1 MRFITILFLSLFI
14 NDLKSQSNQ
23 NFVMDLPIK
32 LSGTFGELRTNH
44 FHSGIDIKTNR
55 LEGLNIY
62 SYEKGYISRI
72 QVSTYGYG
80 KAIYITHPDGKI
92 TVYAHLSKFSE
103 KIQNYVKDI
112 QYKRKKFA
120 IKVYPKESEILI
132 EKNEIIGYS
141 GNTGSSSGPHLHF
154 ELRDKNNMPV
164 NPLKY
169 RNIEIIDTI
178 IPSLKGVYYKEL
190 KYNNGKLE
198 DNYFRFKKIKFIEND
213 NGKYLTDTIYTNGVI
228 GFGVNSFD
236 LMNNSNNVY
245 GLNKIITKIND
256 SVNFKINFDKFSFDE
271 WTYINTYVDYAY
283 FKRTNEKIQKLY
295 IENINPLNLYDRS
308 LGDGALKLNDSKNIL
323 INYKII
329 LFDFN
334 NNTTVINIP
343 IVFTDQRKEEIF
355 QKKGNINIQNNL
367 DKKIRLENYFV
378 EFKKGTFDYNTSLT
392 ISESNNTI
400 NIDNDTIPLRKPFTI
415 KYSLKN
421 IDDSRKKYLYLGMK
435 GPKNYHY
442 FISSEKFNDSIIGH
456 AKKLGK
462 FKILTDSIP
471 PDINFYNLK
480 NDQWI
485 SNRKKL
491 TIKINDNESGI
502 KSFNG
507 WINNKWILLEYE
519 SKKNMLTYDFED
531 KVNSNDS
538 KNELVVSV
546 KDNCGNVS
554 MKKITFYRRKSY
566 KSVK

>member
-1 MRFITILFLSLFI
+1 
-14 NDLKSQSNQ
+14 
-23 NFVMDLPIK
+23 
-32 LSGTFGELRTNH
+32 
-44 FHSGIDIKTNR
+44 
-55 LEGLNIY
+55 
-62 SYEKGYISRI
+62 
-72 QVSTYGYG
+72 
-80 KAIYITHPDGKI
+80 
-92 TVYAHLSKFSE
+92 
-103 KIQNYVKDI
+103 
-112 QYKRKKFA
+112 
-120 IKVYPKESEILI
+120 
-132 EKNEIIGYS
+132 
-141 GNTGSSSGPHLHF
+141 
-154 ELRDKNNMPV
+154 MPV
-164 NPLKY
+164 NPLNY

-198 DNYFRFKKIKFIEND
+198 DNYSRFKKIKFIEND

-256 SVNFKINFDKFSFDE
+256 SVNFKINFDRFSFDE

-283 FKRTNEKIQKLY
+283 FKRTNDKIQKLY

-343 IVFTDQRKEEIF
+343 IVFADQRKEEIF

-400 NIDNDTIPLRKPFTI
+400 NIDNDTIPIRKPFTI

-462 FKILTDSIP
+462 FKIFTDSIP

-519 SKKNMLTYDFED
+519 SKKNILTYDFED

-554 MKKITFYRRKSY
+554 MKKITFYRKIY
-566 KSVK
+566 D

>member
-1 MRFITILFLSLFI
+1 MRFITILLLSVFI
-14 NDLKSQSNQ
+14 NDLKSQGNQ
-23 NFVMDLPIK
+23 NFVMDLPIN

-55 LEGLNIY
+55 VEGLNIY

-178 IPSLKGVYYKEL
+178 IPLLKGVYYKEL

-198 DNYFRFKKIKFIEND
+198 DNYSRFKKIKFIEND
-213 NGKYLTDTIYTNGVI
+213 NGKYLTDTLYTNGVI

-554 MKKITFYRRKSY
+554 MKKITFYRKIY
-566 KSVK
+566 D

>member
-1 MRFITILFLSLFI
+1 MMRFITILLLSLFI

-23 NFVMDLPIK
+23 NFVMDLPIN

-55 LEGLNIY
+55 VEGLNIY

-198 DNYFRFKKIKFIEND
+198 DNYSRFKKIKFIEND
-213 NGKYLTDTIYTNGVI
+213 NGKYLTDTIYTNGLI

-462 FKILTDSIP
+462 FKILKDSIP

-531 KVNSNDS
+531 EVNSNDS

-546 KDNCGNVS
+546 NDNCGNVS
-554 MKKITFYRRKSY
+554 MKKITFYRKIY
-566 KSVK
+566 D

>member
-1 MRFITILFLSLFI
+1 MRFITILLLSLFI

-23 NFVMDLPIK
+23 NFVMDLPIN

-55 LEGLNIY
+55 VEGLNIY

-198 DNYFRFKKIKFIEND
+198 DNYSRFKKIKFIEND
-213 NGKYLTDTIYTNGVI
+213 NGKYLTDTIYTNAVI

-554 MKKITFYRRKSY
+554 MKKITFYRKIY
-566 KSVK
+566 D

>member
-1 MRFITILFLSLFI
+1 MRFITILLLSLFI

-23 NFVMDLPIK
+23 NFVMDLPID

-55 LEGLNIY
+55 VEGLNIY

-178 IPSLKGVYYKEL
+178 IPLLKGVYYKEL

-198 DNYFRFKKIKFIEND
+198 DNYSRFKKIKFIEND
-213 NGKYLTDTIYTNGVI
+213 NGKYLTDTLYTNGVI

-343 IVFTDQRKEEIF
+343 IVFTDQTKEEIF

-421 IDDSRKKYLYLGMK
+421 IDDSRKKYLYLAMK

-554 MKKITFYRRKSY
+554 MKKITFYRKIY
-566 KSVK
+566 D

>member
-1 MRFITILFLSLFI
+1 MRFITILLLSLFI

-23 NFVMDLPIK
+23 NFVMDLPID

-55 LEGLNIY
+55 VEGLNIY

-103 KIQNYVKDI
+103 KIHNYVKDI

-178 IPSLKGVYYKEL
+178 IPLLKGVYYKEL

-198 DNYFRFKKIKFIEND
+198 DNYSRFKKIKFIEND
-213 NGKYLTDTIYTNGVI
+213 NGKYLTDTIYTNAVI

-295 IENINPLNLYDRS
+295 IENINPLNLYDRN

-323 INYKII
+323 IDYKII

-421 IDDSRKKYLYLGMK
+421 IDDSRKKYLYLAMK

-554 MKKITFYRRKSY
+554 MKKITFYRKIY
-566 KSVK
+566 D

>member
-23 NFVMDLPIK
+23 NFVMDLPIN

-55 LEGLNIY
+55 VEGLNIY

-198 DNYFRFKKIKFIEND
+198 DNYSRFKKIKFIEND

-236 LMNNSNNVY
+236 LMNNSNNFY

-283 FKRTNEKIQKLY
+283 FKRTNDKVQKLY

-343 IVFTDQRKEEIF
+343 IVSTDQRKEEIF

-491 TIKINDNESGI
+491 TIKIIDNESGI

-554 MKKITFYRRKSY
+554 MKKITFYRKIY
-566 KSVK
+566 D

>member
-1 MRFITILFLSLFI
+1 
-14 NDLKSQSNQ
+14 
-23 NFVMDLPIK
+23 MDLPIK

-55 LEGLNIY
+55 VEGLNIY

-198 DNYFRFKKIKFIEND
+198 DNYSRFKKIKFIEND

-421 IDDSRKKYLYLGMK
+421 IDDSRKKYLYLAMK

-491 TIKINDNESGI
+491 TIKIKDNESGI

-554 MKKITFYRRKSY
+554 MKKITFYRKIY
-566 KSVK
+566 D

>member
-1 MRFITILFLSLFI
+1 MRFITILLLSLFI

-23 NFVMDLPIK
+23 NFVMDLPIN

-55 LEGLNIY
+55 VEGLNIY

-198 DNYFRFKKIKFIEND
+198 DNYSRFKKIKFIEND

-355 QKKGNINIQNNL
+355 QKRGNINIQNNL

-554 MKKITFYRRKSY
+554 MKKITFYRKIY
-566 KSVK
+566 D

>member
-1 MRFITILFLSLFI
+1 MRFITILLLSLFI
-14 NDLKSQSNQ
+14 NDLKSQSSQ
-23 NFVMDLPIK
+23 NFVMDLPIN

-55 LEGLNIY
+55 VEGLNIY

-169 RNIEIIDTI
+169 RNIEIFDTI

-198 DNYFRFKKIKFIEND
+198 DNYSRFKKIKFIEND

-283 FKRTNEKIQKLY
+283 FKRTNDKIQKLY

-343 IVFTDQRKEEIF
+343 IVFADQRKEEIF

-480 NDQWI
+480 NDKWI

-554 MKKITFYRRKSY
+554 MKKITFYRKIY
-566 KSVK
+566 D

>member
-1 MRFITILFLSLFI
+1 MRFITILLLSLFI

-23 NFVMDLPIK
+23 NFVMDLPIN

-55 LEGLNIY
+55 VEGLNIY

-198 DNYFRFKKIKFIEND
+198 DNYSRFKKIKFIEND
-213 NGKYLTDTIYTNGVI
+213 NGKYLTDTLYTNGVI

-283 FKRTNEKIQKLY
+283 FKRTNDKIQKLY

-421 IDDSRKKYLYLGMK
+421 IDDSRKKYLYLAMK

-554 MKKITFYRRKSY
+554 MKKITFYRKIY
-566 KSVK
+566 D

>member
-1 MRFITILFLSLFI
+1 MRFITILLLSLFI

-23 NFVMDLPIK
+23 NFVMDLPIN

-55 LEGLNIY
+55 VEGLNIY

-92 TVYAHLSKFSE
+92 TVYAHLNKFSE

-112 QYKRKKFA
+112 QYKSKKFA

-198 DNYFRFKKIKFIEND
+198 DNYSRFKKIKFIEND
-213 NGKYLTDTIYTNGVI
+213 NGKYLTDTIFTNGVI

-236 LMNNSNNVY
+236 FMNNSNNVY

-378 EFKKGTFDYNTSLT
+378 EFKKGTFDYNTTLT

-554 MKKITFYRRKSY
+554 MKKITFYRKIY
-566 KSVK
+566 D

>member
-1 MRFITILFLSLFI
+1 MRFVTILLISLFI

-23 NFVMDLPIK
+23 NFVMDLPIN

-55 LEGLNIY
+55 REGLNIY

-80 KAIYITHPDGKI
+80 KAIYITHPDGKT

-178 IPSLKGVYYKEL
+178 IPLLKGVYYKEL

-198 DNYFRFKKIKFIEND
+198 DNYSRFKKIKFIEND
-213 NGKYLTDTIYTNGVI
+213 NGKYLTDTLYTNGVI

-283 FKRTNEKIQKLY
+283 FKRTNDKIQKLY

-343 IVFTDQRKEEIF
+343 IVYTDQTKEKIF

-367 DKKIRLENYFV
+367 DKKIRLENYFI
-378 EFKKGTFDYNTSLT
+378 EFKKGTFDYNASLT

-442 FISSEKFNDSIIGH
+442 FISNEKFNDSIIGH

-554 MKKITFYRRKSY
+554 MKKITFYRKIY
-566 KSVK
+566 D

>member
-1 MRFITILFLSLFI
+1 MRFITILLLSLFI

-23 NFVMDLPIK
+23 NFVMDLPIN

-55 LEGLNIY
+55 VEGLNIY

-120 IKVYPKESEILI
+120 IKVDPKESEILI

-154 ELRDKNNMPV
+154 ELRNKNNMPV

-190 KYNNGKLE
+190 KYNKGKLE
-198 DNYFRFKKIKFIEND
+198 DNYSRFKKIKFIEND

-421 IDDSRKKYLYLGMK
+421 IDDSRKKYLYLAMK

-554 MKKITFYRRKSY
+554 MKKITFYRKIY
-566 KSVK
+566 D

>member
-55 LEGLNIY
+55 VEGLNIY

-120 IKVYPKESEILI
+120 IKVYPNESEILI

-154 ELRDKNNMPV
+154 ELRDKNNMPI

-198 DNYFRFKKIKFIEND
+198 DNYSRFKKIKFIENV

-283 FKRTNEKIQKLY
+283 FKRTNDKIQKLY

-343 IVFTDQRKEEIF
+343 IVFADQRKEEIF

-471 PDINFYNLK
+471 PEINFYNLK

-554 MKKITFYRRKSY
+554 MKKITFYRKIY
-566 KSVK
+566 D

>member
-23 NFVMDLPIK
+23 NFVMDLPIN

-55 LEGLNIY
+55 VEGLNIY

-154 ELRDKNNMPV
+154 ELRDKNNMPI

-198 DNYFRFKKIKFIEND
+198 DNYSRFKKIKFIEND

-343 IVFTDQRKEEIF
+343 IVFADQRKEEIF

-554 MKKITFYRRKSY
+554 MKKITFYRKIY
-566 KSVK
+566 D

>member
-1 MRFITILFLSLFI
+1 MRFITILLLSLFI

-55 LEGLNIY
+55 VEGLNIY

-154 ELRDKNNMPV
+154 ELRDKNNMPI

-178 IPSLKGVYYKEL
+178 IPSIKGVYYKEL

-198 DNYFRFKKIKFIEND
+198 DNYSRFKKIKFIEND

-283 FKRTNEKIQKLY
+283 FKRTNDKIQKLY

-343 IVFTDQRKEEIF
+343 IVFADQRKEEIF

-471 PDINFYNLK
+471 PEINFYNLK

-491 TIKINDNESGI
+491 TIKIKDNESGI

-554 MKKITFYRRKSY
+554 MKKITFYRKIY
-566 KSVK
+566 D

>member
-1 MRFITILFLSLFI
+1 MRFITILLLSLFI

-23 NFVMDLPIK
+23 NFVMDLPIN

-55 LEGLNIY
+55 VEGLNIY

-178 IPSLKGVYYKEL
+178 IPLLKGVYYKEL

-198 DNYFRFKKIKFIEND
+198 DNYSRFKKIKFIEND
-213 NGKYLTDTIYTNGVI
+213 NGKYLTDTLYTNGVI

-256 SVNFKINFDKFSFDE
+256 SVNFKINFDKFSFEE

-283 FKRTNEKIQKLY
+283 FKRTNDKIQKLY

-308 LGDGALKLNDSKNIL
+308 LGDGALKLNDLKNIL

-334 NNTTVINIP
+334 DNTTVINIP
-343 IVFTDQRKEEIF
+343 IVFTDQTKEEIF

-554 MKKITFYRRKSY
+554 MKKITFYRKIY
-566 KSVK
+566 D

>member
-1 MRFITILFLSLFI
+1 MRFITILLLSLFI
-14 NDLKSQSNQ
+14 NNLKSQSNQ
-23 NFVMDLPIK
+23 NFVMDLPIN

-55 LEGLNIY
+55 VEGLNIY

-178 IPSLKGVYYKEL
+178 IPLLKGVYYKEL
-190 KYNNGKLE
+190 KYNKGKLE
-198 DNYFRFKKIKFIEND
+198 DNYSRFKKIKFIEND
-213 NGKYLTDTIYTNGVI
+213 NGKYLTDTLYTNGVI

-283 FKRTNEKIQKLY
+283 FKRTNDKIQKLY

-435 GPKNYHY
+435 GPKNDHY

-471 PDINFYNLK
+471 PNINFYNLK

-554 MKKITFYRRKSY
+554 MKKITFYRKIY
-566 KSVK
+566 D

>member
-1 MRFITILFLSLFI
+1 MRFITILVLSLFI

-23 NFVMDLPIK
+23 NFVMDLPIN

-55 LEGLNIY
+55 IEGLNIY

-112 QYKRKKFA
+112 QYKSKKFA

-164 NPLKY
+164 NPLNY

-190 KYNNGKLE
+190 KYINGKLE
-198 DNYFRFKKIKFIEND
+198 DNYSRFKKIKFIEND

-334 NNTTVINIP
+334 NNTTMINIP
-343 IVFTDQRKEEIF
+343 IVFTEQRKEEIF

-442 FISSEKFNDSIIGH
+442 FISSEKVNDSLIGY
-456 AKKLGK
+456 AKKLGN

-471 PDINFYNLK
+471 PIINFYNLK
-480 NDQWI
+480 NNQWI

-519 SKKNMLTYDFED
+519 SKKNILTYDFGD

-546 KDNCGNVS
+546 KDNCGNIS
-554 MKKITFYRRKSY
+554 MKKITFYRKIY
-566 KSVK
+566 D

>member
-1 MRFITILFLSLFI
+1 MRFITILLLSVFI
-14 NDLKSQSNQ
+14 NDLKSQGNQ
-23 NFVMDLPIK
+23 NFVMDLPIN

-55 LEGLNIY
+55 VEGLNIY

-198 DNYFRFKKIKFIEND
+198 DNYSRFKKIKFIEND
-213 NGKYLTDTIYTNGVI
+213 NGKYLTDTIYTNAVI

-343 IVFTDQRKEEIF
+343 IVFTDQTKEEIF

-554 MKKITFYRRKSY
+554 MKKITFYRKIY
-566 KSVK
+566 D

>member
-14 NDLKSQSNQ
+14 NNLKSQSNQ

-55 LEGLNIY
+55 VEGLNIY

-198 DNYFRFKKIKFIEND
+198 DNYSRFKKIKFIEND
-213 NGKYLTDTIYTNGVI
+213 NGKYLTDTIFTNGVI

-236 LMNNSNNVY
+236 FMNNSNNVY

-256 SVNFKINFDKFSFDE
+256 SVNFKINFDRFSFDE

-378 EFKKGTFDYNTSLT
+378 EFKKGTFDYNTTLT

-554 MKKITFYRRKSY
+554 MKKITFYRKIY
-566 KSVK
+566 D

>member
-1 MRFITILFLSLFI
+1 MRFITILVLSLFI
-14 NDLKSQSNQ
+14 NDLKSQSDQ
-23 NFVMDLPIK
+23 NFVMDLPIN

-55 LEGLNIY
+55 IEGLNIY

-112 QYKRKKFA
+112 QYKSKKFA

-164 NPLKY
+164 NPLNY

-198 DNYFRFKKIKFIEND
+198 DNYSRFKKIKFIEND

-334 NNTTVINIP
+334 NNTTMINIP
-343 IVFTDQRKEEIF
+343 IVFTEQRKEEIF

-442 FISSEKFNDSIIGH
+442 FISSEKVNDSLIGY
-456 AKKLGK
+456 AKKLGN

-471 PDINFYNLK
+471 PIINFYNLK
-480 NDQWI
+480 NNQWI

-546 KDNCGNVS
+546 KDNCGNIS
-554 MKKITFYRRKSY
+554 MKKITFYRKIY
-566 KSVK
+566 D

>member
-1 MRFITILFLSLFI
+1 MRFITIIFLSLFI

-23 NFVMDLPIK
+23 NFVMDLPIN

-55 LEGLNIY
+55 VEGLNIY

-198 DNYFRFKKIKFIEND
+198 DNYSRFKKIKFIEND

-236 LMNNSNNVY
+236 LMNNSNNFY

-554 MKKITFYRRKSY
+554 MKKITFYRKIY
-566 KSVK
+566 D

>member
-1 MRFITILFLSLFI
+1 MRFITIFLLSLFI
-14 NDLKSQSNQ
+14 NNLKSQSNQ
-23 NFVMDLPIK
+23 NFVMDLPIN

-55 LEGLNIY
+55 VEGLNIY

-80 KAIYITHPDGKI
+80 KAIYITHPDGKT

-103 KIQNYVKDI
+103 KIQNYVKNI

-120 IKVYPKESEILI
+120 IKVYPNKSEILI

-198 DNYFRFKKIKFIEND
+198 DNYYRFKKIKFIENN
-213 NGKYLTDTIYTNGVI
+213 NGKYLTDTIFTKGVI

-271 WTYINTYVDYAY
+271 WTYINTYVDYAH

-295 IENINPLNLYDRS
+295 IEKINPLNLYDRS
-308 LGDGALKLNDSKNIL
+308 LGDGAIKLKLNDSKNIL
-323 INYKII
+323 INYKVI

-343 IVFTDQRKEEIF
+343 IVFSDQKKEKIF

-367 DKKIRLENYFV
+367 DKKIRLENYFI

-435 GPKNYHY
+435 DPKNYRY
-442 FISSEKFNDSIIGH
+442 FISSEKFNDSIIGY
-456 AKKLGK
+456 AKKLGN

-471 PDINFYNLK
+471 PKINFYNLK

-546 KDNCGNVS
+546 EDNCGNVS
-554 MKKITFYRRKSY
+554 MKKITFYRKIY
-566 KSVK
+566 D

>member
-1 MRFITILFLSLFI
+1 MMRFITILLLSLFI

-23 NFVMDLPIK
+23 NFVMDLPIN

-55 LEGLNIY
+55 REGLNIY

-80 KAIYITHPDGKI
+80 KAIYITHPDGKT

-198 DNYFRFKKIKFIEND
+198 DNYSRFKKIKFIEND
-213 NGKYLTDTIYTNGVI
+213 NGKYLTDTLYTNGVI

-283 FKRTNEKIQKLY
+283 FKRTNDKIQKLY

-554 MKKITFYRRKSY
+554 MKKITFYRKIY
-566 KSVK
+566 D

>member
-55 LEGLNIY
+55 VEGLNIY

-198 DNYFRFKKIKFIEND
+198 DNYSRFKKIKFIEND

-491 TIKINDNESGI
+491 TIKIKDNESGI

-554 MKKITFYRRKSY
+554 MKKITFYRKIY
-566 KSVK
+566 D

>member
-23 NFVMDLPIK
+23 NFVMDLPIN

-55 LEGLNIY
+55 VEGLNIY

-178 IPSLKGVYYKEL
+178 IPLLKGVYYKEL

-198 DNYFRFKKIKFIEND
+198 DNYSRFKKIKFIEND

-343 IVFTDQRKEEIF
+343 IVFTDQTKEEIF

-554 MKKITFYRRKSY
+554 MKKITFYRKIY
-566 KSVK
+566 D

>member
-23 NFVMDLPIK
+23 NFVMDLPIN

-55 LEGLNIY
+55 VEGLNIY

-120 IKVYPKESEILI
+120 IKVYPNESEILI

-198 DNYFRFKKIKFIEND
+198 DNYSRFKKIKFIEND

-421 IDDSRKKYLYLGMK
+421 IDDSRKKYLYLAMK

-480 NDQWI
+480 NNQWI

-554 MKKITFYRRKSY
+554 MKKITFYRKIY
-566 KSVK
+566 D

>member
-23 NFVMDLPIK
+23 NFVMDLPIN

-55 LEGLNIY
+55 VEGLNIY

-198 DNYFRFKKIKFIEND
+198 DNYSRFKKIKFIEND
-213 NGKYLTDTIYTNGVI
+213 NGKYLTDTIYTNAVI

-554 MKKITFYRRKSY
+554 MKKITFYRKIY
-566 KSVK
+566 D

>member
-1 MRFITILFLSLFI
+1 MMRFITILLLSLFI

-23 NFVMDLPIK
+23 NFVMDLPIN

-55 LEGLNIY
+55 VEGLNIY

-198 DNYFRFKKIKFIEND
+198 DNYSRFKKIKFIEND

-271 WTYINTYVDYAY
+271 WMYINTYVDYAY

-355 QKKGNINIQNNL
+355 QKKGNVNIQNNL

-531 KVNSNDS
+531 EVNSNDS

-554 MKKITFYRRKSY
+554 MKKITFYRKIY
-566 KSVK
+566 D

>member
-1 MRFITILFLSLFI
+1 MRFITILLLSVFI
-14 NDLKSQSNQ
+14 NDLKSQGNQ
-23 NFVMDLPIK
+23 NFVMDLPIN

-55 LEGLNIY
+55 VEGLNIY

-198 DNYFRFKKIKFIEND
+198 DNYSRFKKIKFIEND
-213 NGKYLTDTIYTNGVI
+213 NGKYLTDTIYTNAVI

-283 FKRTNEKIQKLY
+283 FKRTNDKIQKLY

-308 LGDGALKLNDSKNIL
+308 
-323 INYKII
+323 
-329 LFDFN
+329 
-334 NNTTVINIP
+334 
-343 IVFTDQRKEEIF
+343 
-355 QKKGNINIQNNL
+355 
-367 DKKIRLENYFV
+367 
-378 EFKKGTFDYNTSLT
+378 
-392 ISESNNTI
+392 
-400 NIDNDTIPLRKPFTI
+400 
-415 KYSLKN
+415 
-421 IDDSRKKYLYLGMK
+421 
-435 GPKNYHY
+435 
-442 FISSEKFNDSIIGH
+442 
-456 AKKLGK
+456 
-462 FKILTDSIP
+462 
-471 PDINFYNLK
+471 
-480 NDQWI
+480 
-485 SNRKKL
+485 
-491 TIKINDNESGI
+491 
-502 KSFNG
+502 
-507 WINNKWILLEYE
+507 
-519 SKKNMLTYDFED
+519 
-531 KVNSNDS
+531 
-538 KNELVVSV
+538 
-546 KDNCGNVS
+546 
-554 MKKITFYRRKSY
+554 
-566 KSVK
+566 

>member
-1 MRFITILFLSLFI
+1 MRFITILLLSLFI

-23 NFVMDLPIK
+23 NFVMDLPIN

-55 LEGLNIY
+55 VEGLNIY

-154 ELRDKNNMPV
+154 ELRNKNNMPV

-190 KYNNGKLE
+190 KYNKGKLE
-198 DNYFRFKKIKFIEND
+198 DNYSRFKKIKFIEND

-554 MKKITFYRRKSY
+554 MKKITFYRKIY
-566 KSVK
+566 D

>member
-1 MRFITILFLSLFI
+1 MRFITILLLSLFI

-23 NFVMDLPIK
+23 NFVMDLPID

-55 LEGLNIY
+55 VEGLNIY

-178 IPSLKGVYYKEL
+178 IPLLKGVYYKEL

-198 DNYFRFKKIKFIEND
+198 DNYSRFKKIKFIEND
-213 NGKYLTDTIYTNGVI
+213 NGKYLTDTLYTNGVI

-283 FKRTNEKIQKLY
+283 FKRTNDKIQKLY

-554 MKKITFYRRKSY
+554 MKKITFYRKIY
-566 KSVK
+566 D

>member
-1 MRFITILFLSLFI
+1 MRFITIFLLSLFI

-23 NFVMDLPIK
+23 NFVMDLPIN

-55 LEGLNIY
+55 VEGLNIY

-80 KAIYITHPDGKI
+80 KAIYITHPDGKT

-103 KIQNYVKDI
+103 KIQNYVKNI
-112 QYKRKKFA
+112 QYKRKKFE
-120 IKVYPKESEILI
+120 IKIYPNESEILI

-190 KYNNGKLE
+190 KYINGKLE
-198 DNYFRFKKIKFIEND
+198 DNYSRFKKIKFIEND

-308 LGDGALKLNDSKNIL
+308 LGDGALKLKLNDSKNIL
-323 INYKII
+323 INYKVI

-343 IVFTDQRKEEIF
+343 IVFTDQKKEEIF

-378 EFKKGTFDYNTSLT
+378 EFKKGTFDYDTSLT

-442 FISSEKFNDSIIGH
+442 FISSEKFNDSIIGY
-456 AKKLGK
+456 AKKLGN

-546 KDNCGNVS
+546 EDNCGNVS
-554 MKKITFYRRKSY
+554 MKKIIFYRKIY
-566 KSVK
+566 D

>member
-1 MRFITILFLSLFI
+1 MRFITILLLSLFI

-23 NFVMDLPIK
+23 NFVMDLPIN

-55 LEGLNIY
+55 VEGLNIY

-198 DNYFRFKKIKFIEND
+198 DNYSRFKIIKFIEND

-236 LMNNSNNVY
+236 LMNDSNNVY

-343 IVFTDQRKEEIF
+343 IVITDQRKEEIF

-421 IDDSRKKYLYLGMK
+421 IDDSRKKYLYLAMK
-435 GPKNYHY
+435 GPKNYHN

-554 MKKITFYRRKSY
+554 MKKITFYRKIY
-566 KSVK
+566 D

>member
-1 MRFITILFLSLFI
+1 MRFITILLLSLFI

-23 NFVMDLPIK
+23 NFVMDLPIN

-55 LEGLNIY
+55 VEGLNIY

-198 DNYFRFKKIKFIEND
+198 DNYSRFKKIKFIEND

-471 PDINFYNLK
+471 PEINFYNLK

-554 MKKITFYRRKSY
+554 MKKITFYRKIY
-566 KSVK
+566 D